1 MEWGVWKM
9 FLLDVSKELP
19 TLKLWKTTTNL
30 DVKRFGRQNQV
41 KYFVLKLK
49 RNGYLFISHN
59 NF

>member
-1 MEWGVWKM
+1 M